1 MMRCVTTSTNAPAAS
16 CATLMIGK
24 RRTHATAKAKA
35 VVRNAA
41 GHAVCRG
48 GIMVVKSGSSESQTN
63 PDLQI
68 TGANCSV
75 DDPSGCT
82 LADLELMY
90 VDALWNYYNG
100 GQFTLS
106 DEDYDRLREELNWQ
120 GSGFPTLR
128 RYEIEFV
135 QAAISYSRGEPVVDD
150 GKYEE
155 LKRRVKAAGKRTDVT
170 ALLLYT
176 KGKQL
181 LEEAEFELLSKEMMK
196 LGIDVGMKGAT
207 CTLSQTTAE
216 LENDTGSVISM
227 YAALGTAPLLI
238 GLAPSFVLGLFGVK
252 LPAALS
258 LGFAVTVCAALTT
271 KLINY
276 TNLQNAEILTGVC
289 PCCEMPIKRFFGGEE
304 PADSYEHK
312 CTACGTTCVLNRQ
325 KRLIETAGGL
335 RSA

>member
-1 MMRCVTTSTNAPAAS
+1 
-16 CATLMIGK
+16 MI
-24 RRTHATAKAKA
+24 A
-35 VVRNAA
+35 VGSA
-41 GHAVCRG
+41 GSNPNPEVP
-48 GIMVVKSGSSESQTN
+48 ISG
-63 PDLQI
+63 P
-68 TGANCSV
+68 NCSI

-82 LADLELMY
+82 LADLELLY

-100 GQFTLS
+100 GKFTLS

-135 QAAISYSRGEPVVDD
+135 QAAISYSRGEPVLDD

-181 LEEAEFELLSKEMMK
+181 LDEAEFELLSAEMRK
-196 LGIDVGMKGAT
+196 LGIDVSMKGAT
-207 CTLSQTTAE
+207 CTLSQTSTG
-216 LENDTGSVISM
+216 LENDNGSVLNM
-227 YAALGTAPLLI
+227 YAALATAPLLV

-258 LGFAVTVCAALTT
+258 LGFAITVCAALTY
-271 KLINY
+271 KLVNY

-289 PCCEMPIKRFFGGEE
+289 PCCEMPIKQFFGGEKPLE
-304 PADSYEHK
+304 TFEHK
-312 CTACGTTCVLNRQ
+312 CAACGTTCVLNRQ